1 MMASSEDYMGCALS
15 LARLALG
22 YTSPNPAVGAVVVK
36 GGTLVGVGH
45 TQPAGLPHAEAMALR
60 QAGEKAQ
67 GATMYVTLE
76 PCCHYGKTP
85 PCTQAI
91 INAGIEEVH
100 IALLDPN
107 PVVSG
112 RGVGRL
118 NEGGIKTH
126 IGICQQEASEINE
139 AYIKHITTGLPFV
152 VAKFAMSL
160 DGKIA
165 TKTGDSKWITKEE
178 TRKYAHALRYTV
190 DAIMVGVNTIVA
202 DNPRLTA
209 KGCGGRGGIG
219 KVQPL
224 RLVVDSKG
232 KVPLSAH
239 IFEQPG
245 EVLLAVAA
253 PFDSVKREKF
263 VEAGAEVVE
272 LPARE
277 GSVDIVE
284 LLKLLGKRKIVTIL
298 VEGGG
303 KLLGSLFD
311 HHLVDKVLAFISP
324 IIIGGCEAVSVGGDG
339 VDNIA
344 KALRLSR
351 VDIKSFGDDIL
362 VSGYVEKRLPQEA

>member
-1 MMASSEDYMGCALS
+1 MPPQHYMEYALS

-22 YTSPNPAVGAVVVK
+22 YTSPNPAVGAVIVKDGRVV
-36 GGTLVGVGH
+36 GMGY
-45 TQPAGLPHAEAMALR
+45 TQPAGSEHAEAVALR
-60 QAGEKAQ
+60 QAGDKAC
-67 GATMYVTLE
+67 GATLYVTLE
-76 PCCHYGKTP
+76 PCCHYGRTP
-85 PCTQAI
+85 PCTEAI
-91 INAGIEEVH
+91 IEAGVSEVH

-112 RGVGRL
+112 RGVTRL
-118 NEGGIKTH
+118 NEHGIKTH
-126 IGICQQEASEINE
+126 IGMCQQQAYEINE

-165 TKTGDSKWITKEE
+165 TRTRHSKWITGEE
-178 TRKYAHALRYTV
+178 ARRYAHVLRHTV
-190 DAIMVGVNTIVA
+190 DAIMVGANTVIL

-209 KGCGGRGGIG
+209 RGCGGKGGM
-219 KVQPL
+219 KKAQPV

-232 KVPLSAH
+232 RIPVNAR
-239 IFEQPG
+239 IFEPPG

-253 PFDSVKREKF
+253 PFDSAKKKEF
-263 VEAGAEVVE
+263 VEAGAEVLE
-272 LPARE
+272 LPAKE
-277 GSVDIVE
+277 GLVDIEE
-284 LLKLLGKRKIVTIL
+284 LLRLLGKRGIVTVL

-324 IIIGGCEAVSVGGDG
+324 IIIGGCEAVTVGGNG
-339 VDNIA
+339 VDNVA
-344 KALRLSR
+344 KALRLNH

-362 VSGYVEKRLPQEA
+362 VSGYLQQRSVEKA

>member
-1 MMASSEDYMGCALS
+1 MVMPPQQYMEYALS
-15 LARLALG
+15 LAKLAMG

-36 GGTLVGVGH
+36 DGLAVGMGY
-45 TQPAGLPHAEAMALR
+45 TQPAGSEHAEVMAIR
-60 QAGEKAQ
+60 QAGDKTQ
-67 GATMYVTLE
+67 GATMYVSLE
-76 PCCHYGKTP
+76 PCSHYGRTP

-91 INAGIEEVH
+91 IDAGISEVY

-112 RGVGRL
+112 RGVARL
-118 NEGGIKTH
+118 NERGIKTH
-126 IGICQQEASEINE
+126 VGICQQEAYEINE
-139 AYIKHITTGLPFV
+139 AYIKYITTGLPFV

-165 TKTGDSKWITKEE
+165 TKTGDSKWITNEE
-178 TRKYAHALRYTV
+178 ARKYAHALRYTV
-190 DAIMVGVNTIVA
+190 DAIMVGVNTVVA

-219 KVQPL
+219 KMQPL

-232 KVPLSAH
+232 KVPLNAH
-239 IFEQPG
+239 IFEPPG
-245 EVLLAVAA
+245 EVLLAVEA
-253 PFDSVKREKF
+253 PFASIKKEKF
-263 VEAGAEVVE
+263 VKAGAKVLE

-277 GSVDIVE
+277 GSVDIIE
-284 LLKLLGKRKIVTIL
+284 LLKLLGKREIVTIL

-303 KLLGSLFD
+303 RLLGSLFD

-344 KALRLSR
+344 KAYRLSR
-351 VDIKSFGDDIL
+351 VGIKNFGDDIL
-362 VSGYVEKRLPQEA
+362 ISGYMKKGLPQEA

>member
-1 MMASSEDYMGCALS
+1 MVMPPQQYMECALS
-15 LARLALG
+15 LARLAMG

-36 GGTLVGVGH
+36 DGLAVGMGY
-45 TQPAGLPHAEAMALR
+45 TQPAGSEHAEVMALR
-60 QAGEKAQ
+60 QSGDKAR

-76 PCCHYGKTP
+76 PCSHYGRTP

-91 INAGIEEVH
+91 IDAGISEVH

-118 NEGGIKTH
+118 NEGGVKTH
-126 IGICQQEASEINE
+126 IGICQQEAYEINE

>member
-1 MMASSEDYMGCALS
+1 MVMPPQQYMEYALS
-15 LARLALG
+15 LAKLAMG

-36 GGTLVGVGH
+36 DGIAVGMGY
-45 TQPAGLPHAEAMALR
+45 TQPAGSEHAEVMALR
-60 QAGEKAQ
+60 QAGDRAQ
-67 GATMYVTLE
+67 GATMYITLE
-76 PCCHYGKTP
+76 PCSHYGRTP

-91 INAGIEEVH
+91 INAGISEVH

-112 RGVGRL
+112 RGVARL
-118 NEGGIKTH
+118 NERGIKTH
-126 IGICQQEASEINE
+126 VGICQQEAYEINE

-152 VAKFAMSL
+152 VAKFAISL

-165 TKTGDSKWITKEE
+165 TKTGDSKWITNEE
-178 TRKYAHALRYTV
+178 ARKYAHALRYTV

-219 KVQPL
+219 KMQPL

-232 KVPLSAH
+232 KIPLNAH
-239 IFEQPG
+239 IFEPPG
-245 EVLLAVAA
+245 EALIAVAA
-253 PFDSVKREKF
+253 PFASVKKEKF
-263 VEAGAEVVE
+263 VEAGAKVLE

-277 GSVDIVE
+277 GSVDIIE
-284 LLKLLGKRKIVTIL
+284 LLKLLGKREIVTIL

-344 KALRLSR
+344 KAYRLSR
-351 VDIKSFGDDIL
+351 IATKNFGDDIL
-362 VSGYVEKRLPQEA
+362 ISGYIEKGLQQEA

>member
-1 MMASSEDYMGCALS
+1 MPSQHYMECALS
-15 LARLALG
+15 LARLAMG

-36 GGTLVGVGH
+36 DGLAVGMGY
-45 TQPAGLPHAEAMALR
+45 TQPAGSEHAEVMALR
-60 QAGEKAQ
+60 QAGDRAQ

-76 PCCHYGKTP
+76 PCPHYGRTP

-91 INAGIEEVH
+91 IDAGISEVH

-112 RGVGRL
+112 RGVSRL
-118 NEGGIKTH
+118 NEIGIKTH
-126 IGICQQEASEINE
+126 IGMCQQEAYEINE

-178 TRKYAHALRYTV
+178 ARKYAHALRYTV
-190 DAIMVGVNTIVA
+190 DVIMVGVNTIVA

-219 KVQPL
+219 KMQPL

-232 KVPLSAH
+232 KVPLTAH
-239 IFEQPG
+239 IFEPPG

-253 PFDSVKREKF
+253 PFDSVKKEKF
-263 VEAGAEVVE
+263 VEAGAEVLE

-284 LLKLLGKRKIVTIL
+284 LFKLLGRREIVTVL

-324 IIIGGCEAVSVGGDG
+324 IIIGGCEAISVGGNG

-344 KALRLSR
+344 KASRLSR

-362 VSGYVEKRLPQEA
+362 VSGYVEERLPQEA

>member
-1 MMASSEDYMGCALS
+1 MIMPPQHYMEHALS
-15 LARLALG
+15 LAKLAMG

-36 GGTLVGVGH
+36 DGLAVGMGY
-45 TQPAGLPHAEAMALR
+45 TQPAGSEHAEVMALR
-60 QAGEKAQ
+60 QAGDMTQ

-76 PCCHYGKTP
+76 PCSHYGRTP

-91 INAGIEEVH
+91 IDAGISEVH

-118 NEGGIKTH
+118 NEGGVKTH
-126 IGICQQEASEINE
+126 IGICQQEAYEINE